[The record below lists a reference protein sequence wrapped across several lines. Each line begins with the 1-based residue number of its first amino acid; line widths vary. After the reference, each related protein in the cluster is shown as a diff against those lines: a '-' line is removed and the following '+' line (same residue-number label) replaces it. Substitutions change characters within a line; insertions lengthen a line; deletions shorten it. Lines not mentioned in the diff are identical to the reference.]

1 MKKHRRSD
9 ISPTKKQ
16 IGGQHYKHLEI
27 SPAEFIYKNKLNWYV
42 GNAIKYLVRFDKK
55 HQDKA
60 KQVEDLDKA
69 THYIQLLIEQLNK
82 RA

>member
-1 MKKHRRSD
+1 MKASKR
-9 ISPTKKQ
+9 Q

-55 HQDKA
+55 HNNKA
-60 KQVEDLDKA
+60 SQIEDLEKSQ
-69 THYIQLLIEQLNK
+69 HYIQLLIEQLNK
-82 RA
+82 GA

>member
-1 MKKHRRSD
+1 VNPKD
-9 ISPTKKQ
+9 KQ
-16 IGGQHYKHLEI
+16 IGGDHYKQLEI
-27 SPAEFIYKNKLNWYV
+27 SPAEFIYKNNLNWYV

-55 HQDKA
+55 HSNKA

-82 RA
+82 

>member
-1 MKKHRRSD
+1 MNPKD
-9 ISPTKKQ
+9 KQ
-16 IGGQHYKHLEI
+16 IGGQHYKHLKI

-55 HQDKA
+55 YSNKA
-60 KQVEDLDKA
+60 KQVEDLNKA

>member
-16 IGGQHYKHLEI
+16 VGGDHYKQLEI
-27 SPAEFIYKNKLNWYV
+27 SPAEFIYKNNLNWYV

-55 HQDKA
+55 HSNKA

-82 RA
+82 